1 MAARFSMDEVDFMN
15 KLFALKGLFVDT
27 PVPGELRCRKG
38 FLVCGNGVVE
48 GFYDE
53 LPERLAGIEV
63 KDCGESLIIPG
74 MSDLHLHAPQYSYCG
89 TAMDLELLEWLQ
101 SYTYPEESRYADMEH
116 AKSYYE
122 FFTRDLL
129 HTATTR
135 AAIFATIHTEG
146 TLELMRQLDNAGLGA
161 YVGKLNMDRNCP
173 DFYSERTPENGAA
186 ETKRWLEL
194 CKEANF
200 ERVFPILTPRF
211 TPSVTDAYM
220 EKIGELAR
228 EYNVAMQSHLS
239 ENLSEIA
246 WVKALC
252 PDAKNYADTY
262 ARYGLFGG
270 DCKTIMAHCIYCPE
284 EEDRMMKDGH
294 VFIAHCPTSNENVIA
309 GIAPA
314 ARYLREGYEI
324 GLGSDVAGGHTLDL
338 FAVMGAAVQVSK
350 LRWRYADQTQKPL
363 TIPEALYMAT
373 AGGGKFFGKVGL
385 FEKGY
390 CFDAVV
396 IDDSTNMNLRTFSPA
411 ERIERCAYLGG
422 AKVTD
427 KYVDGRKIL

>member
-1 MAARFSMDEVDFMN
+1 MQQS
-15 KLFALKGLFVDT
+15 FALKGLFIDT
-27 PVPGELRCRKG
+27 PVPGGLRCREG
-38 FLVCGNGVVE
+38 FLVCEDGVVA
-48 GFYDE
+48 GFYE
-53 LPERLAGIEV
+53 ALPERYAAIPVEDHSGR
-63 KDCGESLIIPG
+63 LIIPG

-89 TAMDLELLEWLQ
+89 TAMDLELLEWLDH
-101 SYTYPEESRYADMEH
+101 YTYPEEARYADPAH
-116 AKSYYE
+116 AKAYYE
-122 FFTRDLL
+122 VFVRDLL

-146 TLELMRQLDNAGLGA
+146 TLELMRQLDRAGMGA

-173 DFYSERTPENGAA
+173 AYYSEHSAENGAA
-186 ETKRWLEL
+186 ETRRWLDL
-194 CKEANF
+194 CREAGF
-200 ERVFPILTPRF
+200 ARVFPILTPRF

-220 EKIGELAR
+220 EKIGEISR
-228 EYNVAMQSHLS
+228 EYGVAMQSHLS
-239 ENLSEIA
+239 ENLSEIE
-246 WVKALC
+246 WVKSLC

-270 DCKTIMAHCIYCPE
+270 DCRTIMAHCIYCPE
-284 EEDRMMKDGH
+284 EEDRMMKDGQ

-338 FAVMGAAVQVSK
+338 FAVMAAAVQASK
-350 LRWRYADQTQKPL
+350 LRWRHVDKTHKPL

-373 AGGGKFFGKVGL
+373 AGGGRFFGKVGL
-385 FEKGY
+385 FEAGY
-390 CFDAVV
+390 AFDAVV
-396 IDDSTNMNLRTFSPA
+396 IDDSANQNLRAFSPG

-422 AKVTD
+422 AHVTD
-427 KYVDGRKIL
+427 KYVDGHKIL

>member
-1 MAARFSMDEVDFMN
+1 MHHI
-15 KLFALKGLFVDT
+15 FALKGLFVDT
-27 PVPGELRCRKG
+27 PVAGELRCREG
-38 FLVCGNGVVE
+38 YLVCENGVVA
-48 GFYDE
+48 GFYDA
-53 LPERLAGIEV
+53 LPAEYAGIPVEDHSG
-63 KDCGESLIIPG
+63 KLIIPG

-101 SYTYPEESRYADMEH
+101 SYTYPEEGRYGDPEH
-116 AKSYYE
+116 ARSYYE
-122 FFTRDLL
+122 IFTHDLL

-135 AAIFATIHTEG
+135 AAIFATIHPEG
-146 TLELMRQLDNAGLGA
+146 TMELMCQLDEAGLGA

-173 DFYSERTPENGAA
+173 DYYSEKTPENGAA
-186 ETKRWLEL
+186 ETRRWLEL

-220 EKIGELAR
+220 EKIGEISR
-228 EYNVAMQSHLS
+228 EYNVPMQSHLS
-239 ENLSEIA
+239 ENLSEIE

-252 PDAKNYADTY
+252 PDADTYADTY
-262 ARYGLFGG
+262 ARYGMFGG
-270 DCKTIMAHCIYCPE
+270 ECPTIMAHCIYCPE
-284 EEDRMMKDGH
+284 KEDQMMKDGH

-309 GIAPA
+309 GISPA
-314 ARYLREGYEI
+314 ARYLRQGYEI

-338 FAVMGAAVQVSK
+338 FAVMAAAVQVSK
-350 LRWRYADQTQKPL
+350 LRWRFIDQSEKPL

-385 FEKGY
+385 FETGY
-390 CFDAVV
+390 CYDAVV
-396 IDDSTNMNLRTFSPA
+396 IDDSANKNLRAFSPA

-422 AKVTD
+422 AKVAG

>member
-1 MAARFSMDEVDFMN
+1 MSESC
-15 KLFALKGLFVDT
+15 FALKGLFLDT
-27 PVPGELRCRKG
+27 PSPSSLRCREG
-38 FLVCGNGVVE
+38 FLVCENGLCAGV
-48 GFYDE
+48 FDA
-53 LPERLAGIEV
+53 LPERYAGIPV
-63 KDCGESLIIPG
+63 SDYTGRLIIPG

-89 TAMDLELLEWLQ
+89 TAMDLELLEWLDN
-101 SYTYPEESRYADMEH
+101 YTYPEEARYASPEH
-116 AKSYYE
+116 AKAYYSV
-122 FFTRDLL
+122 FVRDLL

-135 AAIFATIHTEG
+135 AAIFATIHTDA
-146 TLELMRQLDNAGLGA
+146 TLELMRQLDAAGLGA

-173 DFYSERTPENGAA
+173 DYYSEQTPENGDA
-186 ETKRWLEL
+186 ETRRWLDA
-194 CKEANF
+194 CKNAGF
-200 ERVFPILTPRF
+200 ARVHPILTPRF

-220 EKIGELAR
+220 EKIGALSR
-228 EYNVAMQSHLS
+228 EYGVPMQSHLS
-239 ENLSEIA
+239 ENLSEIE

-262 ARYGLFGG
+262 ARFGLFGG
-270 DCKTIMAHCIYCPE
+270 ACKTIMAHCIYCPE

-309 GIAPA
+309 GISPA

-338 FAVMGAAVQVSK
+338 FAVMASAVQVSK
-350 LRWRYADQTQKPL
+350 LRWRYADSSQKPL

-373 AGGGKFFGKVGL
+373 AGGGRFFGKVGL
-385 FEKGY
+385 FEEGY

-396 IDDSTNMNLRTFSPA
+396 IDDSVNQNLRSFTPP

-422 AKVTD
+422 ARVEAKF
-427 KYVDGRKIL
+427 VDGNRIL